1 MPRFGETSVIGNEVV
16 MSSSNVICHVVLSVT
31 AFFLGGC
38 GQQAALSVKTLSP
51 KASAQKAL
59 EKYDANQDGA
69 LDQTECSAGLRALFP
84 TSDEDQNGK
93 LSLEEI
99 QKRLQFHDDQ
109 KVGLITSTA
118 NLTSSGTSVEGLLV
132 KLIPDPVFTG
142 LPSAKGSADKNGF
155 VVFQSDGESIPGVR
169 PGVYSI
175 VIIESGEERNLN
187 TGIEIGQTVNRGT
200 PEINIDQ

>member
-1 MPRFGETSVIGNEVV
+1 
-16 MSSSNVICHVVLSVT
+16 MSSSKVIGYVVLSAV
-31 AFFLGGC
+31 ALFLVGC
-38 GQQAALSVKTLSP
+38 GQQPALSVKTLSP
-51 KASAQKAL
+51 KASAQRAL
-59 EKYDANQDGA
+59 EKYDANRDGA

-99 QKRLQFHDDQ
+99 QERLQFHDDQ
-109 KVGLITSTA
+109 KVGLITATA
-118 NLTSSGTSVEGLLV
+118 NLTSSSTSVEGLLV

-155 VVFQSDGESIPGVR
+155 VVFQSDGESIPGVC

-187 TGIEIGQTVNRGT
+187 TGIEIGQTANRGT

>member
-1 MPRFGETSVIGNEVV
+1 
-16 MSSSNVICHVVLSVT
+16 MSASNVICPVVLSAT

-51 KASAQKAL
+51 KVSAQKAL
-59 EKYDANQDGA
+59 DMYDANQDGA

-99 QKRLQFHDDQ
+99 QERLQFHDDQ
-109 KVGLITSTA
+109 KVGLITATA
-118 NLTSSGTSVEGLLV
+118 NLTSSSTSVEGLLV
-132 KLIPDPVFTG
+132 KLVPDPVFTG

-155 VVFQSDGESIPGVR
+155 VVFQSDGESIPGVC

-187 TGIEIGQTVNRGT
+187 TGIEIGQTANRGT